1 MRLRVA
7 SLAPILL
14 FCGISMSCH
23 SRHSSD
29 DEMVALLSA
38 MRDSESVYQNP
49 FYPEAGVAHYD
60 SILRNAS
67 DLQQYMMAMTFKAD
81 LLLKLGKDQQA
92 VNALDSVL
100 RATDMPKVR
109 HLVLKM
115 MAIGYMRI
123 GERSNCINNHTAESC
138 EFPIRGSGIQT
149 NKTGSSAAIELYEEL
164 LQEDSTDLE
173 SRWLLNIAFMAIG
186 GYPRQV
192 PAAWLIKG
200 LDADTAGSIAPFM
213 EMAGGSAGLGVN
225 TMAGGSLIEDLDND
239 GNLDVVTSSWG
250 LEEGMHYS
258 RSNGDGTFTDLSA
271 LSGLKKFTG
280 GLNIMQTDYN
290 NDGLKDI
297 FVLRGAWKGKYGR
310 EPVSLLRNNG
320 DGTFTDVTKESGL
333 LELHP
338 TQTAVWADFNNDG
351 WLDVFIGN
359 ESSGDDVYPCKLF
372 LNNHDGTFT
381 EAALKAGCQVI
392 DFVKGVTA
400 GDYNNDGWPD
410 LFISSLSGEKRLLRN
425 DGIKDGCVHF
435 TDVSAE
441 AGIKAN
447 RSPTFATWFWDYNN
461 DGWPDVLVCNVEN
474 YKSLASFAAADALQ
488 QPIGKAGRIIL
499 YRNNHD
505 GSFTDVSDT
514 MGLNHVV
521 FAMGSNFGDI
531 DNDGYPDMYFGTG
544 NPLYQSVIPNKLF
557 RNAAGKKFEDVTG
570 PSRTGNLQKGHGVS
584 FADIDNDGD
593 EDIYIKMGGAFPGDA
608 YQSLLFV
615 NPGQNKNHWISL
627 DLAGVHCNRP
637 AIGARIKLSFLE
649 NGARRNVFKDVNSG
663 GSFGANPLRQHLG
676 VGMAEV
682 IDSLEIRWP
691 GRPGGV
697 GERTGLVQV
706 FRNVG
711 VNQFFKIKEGDAAP
725 VVLHLK
731 AFTLKPALIDC
742 APLPPPLGSITP
754 LPPPRPKGAHKL

>member
-1 MRLRVA
+1 MKLRA
-7 SLAPILL
+7 GLLAPILL
-14 FCGISMSCH
+14 FCGISMTCH
-23 SRHSSD
+23 SRRSSN

-38 MRDSESVYQNP
+38 MRDSESVFENP

-60 SILRNAS
+60 SVIRNPS
-67 DLQQYMMAMTFKAD
+67 DLQQFLMAITFKAD

-92 VNALDSVL
+92 VNALDTVL
-100 RATDMPKVR
+100 RATDNPKVR

-123 GERSNCINNHTAESC
+123 GERGNCINNHTAESC
-138 EFPIRGSGIQT
+138 EFPIRGSGIHT
-149 NKTGSSAAIELYEEL
+149 NKTGSSEAIALYEEL

-173 SRWLLNIAFMAIG
+173 SKWLLNIAFMTIG

-200 LDADTAGSIAPFM
+200 LDADTAGSIKPFM

-225 TMAGGSLIEDLDND
+225 NMAGGSLIEDLDND

-271 LSGLKKFTG
+271 LSGLKRFTG

-351 WLDVFIGN
+351 WLDVFIGS
-359 ESSGDDVYPCKLF
+359 ESSGDDVYPCRLF

-381 EAALKAGCQVI
+381 ESALKAGCQVI

-441 AGIKAN
+441 AGLKAN

-461 DGWPDVLVCNVEN
+461 DGWPDILVCDVEN

-488 QPIGKAGRIIL
+488 RPIGKAGRIIL

-505 GSFTDVSDT
+505 GTFTDVSDT

-557 RNAAGKKFEDVTG
+557 RNAGGKKFEDVTG

-627 DLAGVHCNRP
+627 DLTGVYCNRP

-649 NGARRNVFKDVNSG
+649 NGVRRDVFKDVNSG

-682 IDSLEIRWP
+682 IDSLEIQWP

-697 GERTGLVQV
+697 GGRTGLVQV

-711 VNQFFKIKEGDAAP
+711 VNQFLQIREGDAAP
-725 VVLHLK
+725 VVVHLK
-731 AFTLKPALIDC
+731 AFTLRPALIDC
-742 APLPPPLGSITP
+742 APLPAPQGSLTP
-754 LPPPRPKGAHKL
+754 LPLPRPKGARS